1 MEIKRLPSEIRH
13 KKHGY
18 DFKLIERIGKL
29 AWYEAR
35 YIHGSTI
42 RGYVVIRIRTKR
54 GGRLP
59 SGSVVSDYEEFPPES
74 SFGGRGFFYMPKNR
88 GIAEEKFKSLVAE
101 TKKVFALEI
110 NGNGSNDCESS

>member
-35 YIHGSTI
+35 YIHGSTL
-42 RGYVVIRIRTKR
+42 RGYVVIRIRTKK

-59 SGSVVSDYEEFPPES
+59 SGSVVADYEEFPSES
-74 SFGGRGFFYMPKNR
+74 SFGRRGFFYMPKNR
-88 GIAEEKFKSLVAE
+88 AIAEEKFKSLVAE

-110 NGNGSNDCESS
+110 NSNGSNNCESS